1 MDVYA
6 NEDVEKVLKNDFH
19 YAFAENKYP
28 GVPNL
33 NLHVIRNGNFKINDL
48 DVIPIEVM
56 HYKLPV
62 FGYRIGDFSYITDA
76 NFISDTEKEKLK
88 GTRILVLNA
97 LRKTEHISHF
107 SLDQA
112 VALAQEIDAEET
124 YLIHMSHQMGF
135 HEEVQKEL
143 PAGIFL
149 AYDELQ
155 VVVE

>member
-1 MDVYA
+1 
-6 NEDVEKVLKNDFH
+6 
-19 YAFAENKYP
+19 
-28 GVPNL
+28 
-33 NLHVIRNGNFKINDL
+33 
-48 DVIPIEVM
+48 M

-112 VALAQEIDAEET
+112 VALAQ
-124 YLIHMSHQMGF
+124 
-135 HEEVQKEL
+135 
-143 PAGIFL
+143 
-149 AYDELQ
+149 
-155 VVVE
+155 

>member
-1 MDVYA
+1 M
-6 NEDVEKVLKNDFH
+6 
-19 YAFAENKYP
+19 
-28 GVPNL
+28 
-33 NLHVIRNGNFKINDL
+33 
-48 DVIPIEVM
+48 
-56 HYKLPV
+56 
-62 FGYRIGDFSYITDA
+62 
-76 NFISDTEKEKLK
+76 
-88 GTRILVLNA
+88 LNA

-112 VALAQEIDAEET
+112 IALAQEIDAEET

-155 VVVE
+155 VIVE

>member
-1 MDVYA
+1 M
-6 NEDVEKVLKNDFH
+6 LKNDFH

-48 DVIPIEVM
+48 DVMPIEVM

-112 VALAQEIDAEET
+112 IALAQEIDAEET

-155 VVVE
+155 VIVE

>member
-1 MDVYA
+1 
-6 NEDVEKVLKNDFH
+6 VEKVLKNDFH

-33 NLHVIRNGNFKINDL
+33 NLHVIRNGTFKINDL
-48 DVIPIEVM
+48 DVMPIEVM

-135 HEEVQKEL
+135 HDEVQKEL

>member
-1 MDVYA
+1 M
-6 NEDVEKVLKNDFH
+6 
-19 YAFAENKYP
+19 
-28 GVPNL
+28 PNL
-33 NLHVIRNGNFKINDL
+33 NLHVIRNGNFKINYL

-88 GTRILVLNA
+88 GTSILVLNA

-155 VVVE
+155 VVV